1 MSWFES
7 MPDSQSVRLLPAG
20 FVNEWNIQG
29 RASACQSCGKPFA
42 DRQPYHTLLFDARNA
57 YRRLDICSPCWEG
70 RQKAG
75 DYETP
80 EFISHWQGV
89 YEVPPA
95 PTEPIRRDT
104 AESLLRKLTARN
116 EPRYAAAAFI
126 LAVMLER
133 KRVLK
138 VKEQLSGHSGRVWV
152 YEHPKSGDVFSIPD
166 PGLRMDELDAVQRD
180 VAELLE
186 KGLPEPATAESA
198 SAAQGSA
205 DQAACADGSARAD
218 AGGSPRADA
227 GAGQAL
233 AGTADAAAC
242 QGAAAARVA

>member
-1 MSWFES
+1 
-7 MPDSQSVRLLPAG
+7 MPDSQSIRLLPAG

-57 YRRLDICSPCWEG
+57 YRRLDICSPCWEA

-95 PTEPIRRDT
+95 PAEPIRKDT

-166 PGLRMDELDAVQRD
+166 PGLRMDELETVQRD

-198 SAAQGSA
+198 VAAQGPA
-205 DQAACADGSARAD
+205 DQAASPDGPVTVDAGESARAV
-218 AGGSPRADA
+218 AE
-227 GAGQAL
+227 AGQVVAE
-233 AGTADAAAC
+233 TADAAAL
-242 QGAAAARVA
+242 QGAGALRTA